1 MYLQELVNQSR
12 SALANCLEGS
22 GYDIDDFVI
31 NIQEDFDF
39 DPFPV
44 DMYRVRILYKPTD
57 TVKFFKVQLDSADA
71 NLMVVFRKILD
82 ELTDMIEQMKGEA
95 KDGPSS

>member
-1 MYLQELVNQSR
+1 MYLQEWVNQSR

-31 NIQEDFDF
+31 NIQEDFDLF
-39 DPFPV
+39 SV
-44 DMYRVRILYKPTD
+44 DIYRVRILYKPTD
-57 TVKFFKVQLDSADA
+57 TVKFFKVQLDSAST

-82 ELTDMIEQMKGEA
+82 ELTDILKEMNGEE
-95 KDGPSS
+95 DGSGS